1 MRELTKK
8 ERFND
13 KVLSRFNLYN
23 SIFSTLPYESI
34 AKTGVMLP
42 LFERICIDGYKK
54 SNNPTK
60 IVNDFFATYMS
71 GSDDPE
77 KVSLL
82 FRFIQYIER
91 QVVLFD
97 AVEDASFSQINNL
110 DGRGTLRSLKE
121 EVESKNKKSELKKY
135 LSKFKIRPV
144 LTAHPTQFYPG
155 SVLGIITDLTSAV
168 KNNNLAEIKVLLS
181 QLGKTPFFK
190 NKKPTPYDEAVSL
203 TWYLENVFYNSISN
217 IYKYIKINIFDGK
230 DFDNDIVNLGF
241 WPGGDR
247 DGNPFVTTKITLK
260 TANKLRSD
268 IIKNYYRDIRGLRR
282 RLTFK
287 NIEDKVVEIENRLY
301 KSIFN
306 ESKTPKISLDE
317 LKTELNK
324 IKNILINEHN
334 SLFLEELDEI
344 IDKVKIFGYHFASLD
359 IRQDSR
365 IHSSVFN
372 SVFKIAQKNLN
383 KLFPDNY
390 LDLNEEKKI
399 KILSKIKGDIS
410 PDLFNDELSVST
422 LSSIRAMK
430 EIQSNNGEKA
440 CNRYIISNNQSA
452 LNILEVFTM
461 FRLSNW
467 ENPTVDIVPLF
478 ETVSDLKVASKV
490 MESVYANPVYKN
502 HLKQRNNQQTIM
514 LGFSDGTKDGGYL
527 MANWSILK
535 AKEALTS
542 VSRKHGIKVIF
553 FDGRGG
559 PPARGGGNTHQ
570 FYSSMGEFVESDE
583 IQLTVQGQTISS
595 NFGTVQ
601 SCQYNLEQL
610 LSSGIQNRVLSDVNN
625 SSSREDKLILDK
637 LANISYKAYTDFKNH
652 PMFVPYLE
660 HVSTIKYYAKT
671 NIGSRPSK
679 RGSADAKFDFS
690 SLRAIPFVGSW
701 SQLKQNVPGF
711 YGVGTALKYY
721 SDRKEFSKIKNL
733 YKSSPFFRTLISN
746 SMMSLTKSFF
756 KLTAYMKNDPQYGEF
771 WLLIYNEY
779 RLTKKLILR
788 LSGFDHLMQNEPANK
803 ASIQTR
809 EKIVLPLITIQQYAL
824 RKIKDIENGNHPKK
838 DLSLYE
844 KMVTR
849 SLFGN
854 INASRNS
861 A

>member
-1 MRELTKK
+1 MREITKK
-8 ERFND
+8 DRFND

-23 SIFSTLPYESI
+23 SIFSTLQYESI
-34 AKTGVMLP
+34 ANTGVMLP
-42 LFERICIDGYKK
+42 LFEAVCIKGYKK
-54 SNNPTK
+54 NLNPSQIVESFFKLYLYDSNETEK
-60 IVNDFFATYMS
+60 I
-71 GSDDPE
+71 
-77 KVSLL
+77 SLL

-110 DGRGTLRSLKE
+110 DGIGSLRSLKE
-121 EVESKNKKSELKKY
+121 EFESKNKKSELKKY
-135 LSKFKIRPV
+135 LSTFKVRPV

-155 SVLGIITDLTSAV
+155 SVLGIITDLTEAV
-168 KNNNLAEIKVLLS
+168 KINDLPQIKVLLS
-181 QLGKTPFFK
+181 QLGKTPFYK

-203 TWYLENVFYNSISN
+203 TWYLENVFYNSVSN
-217 IYKYIKINIFDGK
+217 IYKYIKTNIFDGK
-230 DFDNDIVNLGF
+230 DFDNDIINLGF

-247 DGNPFVTTKITLK
+247 DGNPFVTTEITLK

-268 IIKNYYRDIRGLRR
+268 IIKNYYRDIRKLRR

-287 NIEDKVVEIENRLY
+287 NVESKVIEIENKLY
-301 KSIFN
+301 RSIFN
-306 ESKTPKISLDE
+306 ENKPPKISL
-317 LKTELNK
+317 LELNDSLLQ
-324 IKNILINEHN
+324 IKKILITDHN
-334 SLFLEELDEI
+334 SLFLDELDDF

-365 IHSSVFN
+365 IHSSAFSSIFN
-372 SVFKIAQKNLN
+372 ILEKKLN
-383 KLFPDNY
+383 KLFPENY
-390 LDLNEEKKI
+390 LELNETDKLKT
-399 KILSKIKGDIS
+399 LAKIKGNIS
-410 PDLFNDELSVST
+410 PDLFDGIANST
-422 LSSIRAMK
+422 LGSIRAMR
-430 EIQSNNGEKA
+430 EIQKNNGEKA

-461 FRLSNW
+461 FRLSDW
-467 ENPTVDIVPLF
+467 KNPSVDIVPLF
-478 ETVSDLKVASKV
+478 ETISDLKNAPMV
-490 MESVYANPVYKN
+490 MESVYNNPTYKK
-502 HLKQRNNQQTIM
+502 HLQYRNNKQTIM

-542 VSRKHGIKVIF
+542 ISRKHGIKVVF

-570 FYSSMGEFVESDE
+570 FYSSMGTFVESDE

-601 SCQYNLEQL
+601 SCQYNIEQL
-610 LSSGIQNRVLSDVNN
+610 LSSGIQNRLFNDSKVQPSKD
-625 SSSREDKLILDK
+625 DKKIFDK
-637 LANISYKAYTDFKNH
+637 LANISYKAYNDFKNH
-652 PMFVPYLE
+652 PKFVPYLE

-679 RGSADAKFDFS
+679 RGNIDSKFDFS

-711 YGVGTALKYY
+711 YGLGTALKYY
-721 SDRKEFSKIKNL
+721 NDKKEFSKIKNL
-733 YKSSPFFRTLISN
+733 YKNSSFFRTLISN

-756 KLTAYMKNDPQYGEF
+756 KLTAYMKNDPEYGEF
-771 WLLIYNEY
+771 WSLIYQEY
-779 RLTKKLILR
+779 KLTKTLILR
-788 LSGFDHLMQNEPANK
+788 LSGFKTLMENEPANK
-803 ASIQTR
+803 ASIETR
-809 EKIVLPLITIQQYAL
+809 EKIVLPLLTIQQYAL
-824 RKIKDIENGNHPKK
+824 TKIKEIEKCKGKFN
-838 DLSLYE
+838 DLKIYE